1 MRRTVTAKTLH
12 NRHLNSCD
20 AASNIEKDGQ
30 QKYLDPNSQKKQY
43 TQKKKKKKR
52 LTRRT
57 REKNHL
63 IGLFLLVNNWS
74 GIYCFV
80 FSSFKSTQL
89 KRFTDFERVIAIKKT
104 PSGAR
109 SLLKNLA
116 EGRSTKT
123 NVIQLTTIH
132 FIHQTISTFAEFSKV
147 SFFFFFSFW
156 NGMKSFR
163 AVYRGISHE
172 SLVFSWYYI

>member
-1 MRRTVTAKTLH
+1 MRQTA
-12 NRHLNSCD
+12 N
-20 AASNIEKDGQ
+20 
-30 QKYLDPNSQKKQY
+30 
-43 TQKKKKKKR
+43 KKKTRKK
-52 LTRRT
+52 
-57 REKNHL
+57 HM

-89 KRFTDFERVIAIKKT
+89 KRFTDFERVIAIKKK

-109 SLLKNLA
+109 SLLKVIA
-116 EGRSTKT
+116 EGRSKKT

-147 SFFFFFSFW
+147 SFFFFFRFETVC
-156 NGMKSFR
+156 NAFELYTLEYPTRHLYFLGIIKS
-163 AVYRGISHE
+163 
-172 SLVFSWYYI
+172 